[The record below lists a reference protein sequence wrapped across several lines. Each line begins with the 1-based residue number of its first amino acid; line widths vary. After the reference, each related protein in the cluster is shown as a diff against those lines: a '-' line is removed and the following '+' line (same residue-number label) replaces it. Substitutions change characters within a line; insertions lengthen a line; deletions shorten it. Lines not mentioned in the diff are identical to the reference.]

1 MLVLS
6 RKESESIVINGS
18 ITIVVAEIRG
28 GRVRLAVKAP
38 KYVPVHGKEVHAKL
52 NMKRAENHNS
62 IDGGRT

>member
-18 ITIVVAEIRG
+18 IKIVVAEIRG

-38 KYVPVHGKEVHAKL
+38 KDVLIHRQEIHAKL
-52 NMKRAENHNS
+52 NVQKVVESHN
-62 IDGGRT
+62 